1 MAPFNRPT
9 RRATSAAATFLTLGG
24 LVAVVGTSS
33 AGAVAPTVPA
43 ALAAYVKADRTADQW
58 SLQSTH
64 AAAAWTKST
73 GAGVTVAIID
83 TGVDESNPDLK
94 GQLVTGA
101 HLDKTGALVTGD
113 LTDTFGHGTH
123 VAGIIAGNADG
134 HGITGI
140 APGAKIMPINVD
152 SPLLDG
158 VTVGTAIR
166 YAADHGANVVNLS
179 LGFDDI
185 KLFQSDI
192 APICA
197 ASKYAHDH
205 GVIIV
210 ASAGND
216 GEGLDLPSA
225 PADCGDP
232 ISVAALDNTM
242 QTTSWSSFDPTV
254 SLAAPGANIY
264 SSVPTLLSRDRYAV
278 LSGTSMSSP
287 FVAGVAALVLQ
298 LHPTWTPDQV
308 KAQLVDTAED
318 LGPSGFDPR
327 YGYGAVDPAAAV
339 GASAPAPVAT
349 HFVTALATGLPSRF
363 DNDGDPVF
371 DHTLVS
377 WQPDATAKVTGY
389 TVTAYAP
396 SGTTTTDLPGTAVRW
411 VTTATTG
418 GYVVTAHTTGGD
430 IVSPPAWYSVNDDPS
445 VGLVPVKAVQ
455 HLKARFDSH
464 GRVVLTWTNP
474 KANKGRADVLFVS
487 INDNLVTFKSGPI
500 PTHITVPA
508 SRVPVGDL
516 DVQVDVI
523 SSQDFT
529 DAATDVKLAA
539 KVPFS
544 GSAASA
550 GYRRYRVELD
560 LAPSWGKKLC
570 HRSTCEGIKL
580 YVVSGGKVY
589 VAYLD
594 ENGEAVATVRSM
606 AHAHSLVVRVRSAK
620 TYYHRLDMKVH
631 VKVGHKDSGD
641 DGGDF
646 GGGKG

>member
-1 MAPFNRPT
+1 MAPYNPSV
-9 RRATSAAATFLTLGG
+9 RRATAATAAILALGG
-24 LVAVVGTSS
+24 LLTVAGTTS
-33 AGAVAPTVPA
+33 ADAAAPVVPA
-43 ALAAYVKADRTADQW
+43 ALSAYVKADRSADQW
-58 SLQSTH
+58 ALKSTH

-73 GAGVTVAIID
+73 GVGVTVAIID
-83 TGVDESNPDLK
+83 TGVDESNPDLQ

-101 HLDKTGALVTGD
+101 HVDKTGALVAGD
-113 LTDTFGHGTH
+113 LTDTYGHGTH
-123 VAGIIAGNADG
+123 VAGIIAGNANG

-166 YAADHGANVVNLS
+166 WATDHGAGVVNLS

-185 KLFQSDI
+185 KLFQSEI

-205 GVIIV
+205 GVVVV

-232 ISVAALDNTM
+232 ISVAALDNTL
-242 QTTSWSSFDPTV
+242 QTTSWSSFDPSV

-264 SSVPTLLSRDRYAV
+264 SSVPTVLSRDRYAV

-298 LHPTWTPDQV
+298 VHPTWTPDQV
-308 KAQLVDTAED
+308 KSDLVDTAED

-349 HFVTALATGLPSRF
+349 HFLTALATGLPSKF
-363 DNDGDPVF
+363 DSDGDPVF

-389 TVTAYAP
+389 TVAAYGP
-396 SGTTTTDLPGTAVRW
+396 TGTTSIDLPGTAVRW

-418 GYVVTAHTTGGD
+418 GYVVTAHTSGGD
-430 IVSPPAWYSVNDDPS
+430 IVAPPAWYSVKDDPS
-445 VGLVPVKAVQ
+445 YGLTPVKAVQ
-455 HLKARFDSH
+455 HLKARYDSH
-464 GRVVLTWTNP
+464 GRVVVTWTNP

-487 INDNLVTFKSGPI
+487 INDQLVTFKSGPI

-516 DVQVDVI
+516 RVEVDVI

-529 DAATDVKLAA
+529 DAEASVKLGRRCRSPDPPPPPATGGTASSSTSRRAGARSCATAA
-539 KVPFS
+539 R
-544 GSAASA
+544 ARAS
-550 GYRRYRVELD
+550 
-560 LAPSWGKKLC
+560 SC
-570 HRSTCEGIKL
+570 TS
-580 YVVSGGKVY
+580 
-589 VAYLD
+589 
-594 ENGEAVATVRSM
+594 
-606 AHAHSLVVRVRSAK
+606 
-620 TYYHRLDMKVH
+620 
-631 VKVGHKDSGD
+631 
-641 DGGDF
+641 
-646 GGGKG
+646 